1 MKKLCLI
8 GILLALTP
16 NFCFGDNFRIN
27 KLVQEKQRKMEELE
41 KCMGSTKGLKIA
53 GISTLGLT
61 AVGVAGNV
69 IEAKKIKE
77 YDDKIESTEKS
88 IAKTQKQIEKARA
101 DLAKQQAEAGQDS
114 SQIVM
119 SETDKII
126 QEKLKTQT
134 FTTGVAKNK
143 NGQCK
148 SFGGSISLEDCED
161 LPNETWTVES
171 EEMSTGG
178 VSSCSVTKGVVGQA
192 GTVNGVDNKKSDGSH
207 CWCSMLGTTGT
218 NSGALYLSNSSWVY
232 IGDLG
237 SNCGAKCAY
246 ECATKVLN
254 DKDIRKVIMN
264 TEWFHK
270 IDI

>member
-1 MKKLCLI
+1 MKKLCFI

-16 NFCFGDNFRIN
+16 SLSFGDDFRIN
-27 KLVQEKQRKMEELE
+27 KLIQEKQRKMAELE

-119 SETDKII
+119 SETDKVM

-143 NGQCK
+143 YGECK
-148 SFGGSISLEDCED
+148 GFNVSISAEDCKD
-161 LPNETWTVES
+161 LLNETWFVEG
-171 EEMSTGG
+171 EEMSSGG

-192 GTVNGVDNKKSDGSH
+192 GALNDESDGAY
-207 CWCSMLGTTGT
+207 CWCSMLGAQGT
-218 NSGALYLSNSSWVY
+218 DSDTLYLSNSSWVY

-264 TEWFHK
+264 AVWFHK